1 MRFLNWLLVE
11 MQKDDNALSLYQSLA
26 LLIIHSSP
34 TPELA
39 TELINKNLK
48 LINAINFLKGTR
60 LISYNPSGY
69 KCTSYGVHMLI
80 YNGFLNQ
87 NGSLT
92 DKGRKLINTRSEY
105 L

>member
-1 MRFLNWLLVE
+1 MEKQEND
-11 MQKDDNALSLYQSLA
+11 KALSLYQSLA
-26 LLIIHSSP
+26 LLIINSSP
-34 TPELA
+34 STELA

-48 LINAINFLKGTR
+48 LINAVNFLKGTR

-69 KCTSYGVHMLI
+69 KCTPHGIQQLK
-80 YNGFLNQ
+80 YNGFVND

-92 DKGRKLINTRSEY
+92 DKGKKLINTRSEY

>member
-1 MRFLNWLLVE
+1 MRFLNWLLE
-11 MQKDDNALSLYQSLA
+11 TQQPDKSLSLYQSLA

-34 TPELA
+34 TSELA

-48 LINAINFLKGTR
+48 LINAVNFLKGTR

-69 KCTSYGVHMLI
+69 KCTPHGTRMLT
-80 YNGFLNQ
+80 YNGFLND